1 MFSSFGM
8 GSAVDAYTVELGYEI
23 GVRSQ
28 SDGEKMEFKT
38 TAATFDT
45 NDDPEDVIDR
55 LVKAREELPYV
66 KGQDYVVIRTLFSAS
81 KVAIQLGVQKF
92 QPKPA
97 VLKVSSSTKTSV
109 GKPHN
114 SLVKILKHCQ
124 LDFIRDLIVQDG
136 LVPTVFECRDRW
148 ASVRSLDVSNN
159 NLELFPKDLFT
170 RFPFLEVLRLDG
182 NKLTTLPALNSLTML
197 RKFHA
202 AKNQI
207 ATVPVDL
214 VEDLDLEV
222 LSLEYNRLT
231 KLHVKFKNLSKLR
244 VLKLLENPIETLPRL
259 NRSSSQQFLS
269 IANVQIN
276 RNVVTGGVDV
286 EVKEASSSYFA
297 SFVGSKATQKGKAFN
312 AFLSLIFRSEESQN
326 ALLMSAVAVI
336 ASMGPEYS
344 AAIVGVDGASHIT
357 YIVSRWTDDPSF
369 RFQQGR

>member
-1 MFSSFGM
+1 M
-8 GSAVDAYTVELGYEI
+8 GSAIDAYTVELGYEI

-28 SDGEKMEFKT
+28 SEGEKMEFKT

-92 QPKPA
+92 QPKP
-97 VLKVSSSTKTSV
+97 VGLKVSSSTKTSV

-136 LVPTVFECRDRW
+136 LAPIVFECRDRW

-170 RFPFLEVLRLDG
+170 RFPFLKVLRLDG

-197 RKFHA
+197 REFHA
-202 AKNQI
+202 ANNQI

-214 VEDLDLEV
+214 VEDLALEV

-231 KLHVKFKNLSKLR
+231 KLHIKFKNLSKLR

-259 NRSSSQQFLS
+259 NKSSSQQFLS

-276 RNVVTGGVDV
+276 RNVVTGRVDV

-297 SFVGSKATQKGKAFN
+297 SIVGSKATQKGKAFN
-312 AFLSLIFRSEESQN
+312 AFLSLIFRSEESRN
-326 ALLMSAVAVI
+326 ALLISAVARI
-336 ASMGPEYS
+336 ACMGPEYS
-344 AAIVGVDGASHIT
+344 AAIVGVDGALILPKL
-357 YIVSRWTDDPSF
+357 IVHTGLIPLLF
-369 RFQQGR
+369 RFQQAR